1 VFGAG
6 AVGPHPVAVAVD
18 VEDDAAMEEP
28 IEHRRS
34 DGGVIEN
41 ATPGRDAEVGRERDR
56 ALAIAL
62 GDDLEESGGGLCR
75 QRQVAIGDAN
85 RGWAPVSGCL

>member
-1 VFGAG
+1 MFGAG
-6 AVGPHPVAVAVD
+6 AVGSHPVVVAVD

-41 ATPGRDAEVGRERDR
+41 ATPVRDAAVGRERDR
-56 ALAIAL
+56 ALAVAL
-62 GDDLEESGGGLCR
+62 GDDLEETVAASAGSGR
-75 QRQVAIGDAN
+75 
-85 RGWAPVSGCL
+85 